1 METAKGKC
9 LCGAVSF
16 EAKLPSKWIA
26 HCHCT
31 MCRRASGAAFVTWV
45 GVEETGCTVSDP
57 QDVFRRYRSSAEGER
72 GFCSRCGSSFWFRSS
87 RWPGEVHL
95 TLANFDTPLDR
106 APQAHAF
113 YDNHVDWYAV
123 NDALPKK

>member
-1 METAKGKC
+1 MEKAKGKC
-9 LCGAVSF
+9 LCGAVCF
-16 EAKLPSKWIA
+16 EAVLPSKWVA

-31 MCRRASGAAFVTWV
+31 MCRRANGAAFVTWV
-45 GVEETGCTVSDP
+45 GVDEAGCTIADP
-57 QDVFRRYRSSAEGER
+57 QGVFSRYRSSAEGER
-72 GFCSRCGSSFWFRSS
+72 GFCSRCGSSFWFRST

-113 YDNHVDWYAV
+113 YDTHVGWYAV
-123 NDALPKK
+123 NDTLPKK